1 MYGHHKCKNINLE
14 MKLINIVYQA
24 LLEYDKPYLKPLYY
38 DWMSNI
44 NMDFTEIKIPIL
56 M

>member
-24 LLEYDKPYLKPLYY
+24 LLEYDKPLYY

-44 NMDFTEIKIPIL
+44 NMDFTEITIL
-56 M
+56 IIT

>member
-24 LLEYDKPYLKPLYY
+24 LLEYY

-44 NMDFTEIKIPIL
+44 NMDFTEIKTPIL
-56 M
+56 T